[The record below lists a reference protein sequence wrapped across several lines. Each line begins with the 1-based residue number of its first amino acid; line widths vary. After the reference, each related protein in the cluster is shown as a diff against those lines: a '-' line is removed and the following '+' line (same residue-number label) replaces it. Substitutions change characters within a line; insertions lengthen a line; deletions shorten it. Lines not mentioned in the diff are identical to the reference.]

1 VIVTVTPN
9 PSIDRTVAIDRLE
22 RGGLIRAEP
31 ATSEAAG
38 KGLNVSRALVVEGV
52 ETAAVLPVADESAA
66 TYLGLLADTV
76 PIVRVPVPGTVR
88 VNISLVE
95 PDGTVT
101 KVNEPGPRMRDPD
114 VDALLAA
121 VAAVSAADW
130 IVGCGSLPPG
140 APSDLYARLMYMAP
154 SGPRVAVD
162 SSGDALV
169 AAVRAGAALVKPNL
183 PELEQLSGRR
193 IATLGQAVDAA
204 CDLIGRGVGSVLL
217 SLGADGAMYVDG
229 DGGARHAEAS
239 IDDAANSVG
248 AGDALLA
255 GFLAAGGD
263 AAALPEAVA
272 WSVAAVRSTGTR
284 MRPVS
289 DADRRVVV
297 VHDRIDRDRRPRP

>member
-9 PSIDRTVAIDRLE
+9 PSIDRTVAIERLE
-22 RGGLIRAEP
+22 RGGLIRAAP

-38 KGLNVSRALVVEGV
+38 KGLNVSRALAVEGV
-52 ETAAVLPVADESAA
+52 ETVAVLPVAEESAA
-66 TYLGLLADTV
+66 TYLGLLADAV
-76 PIVRVPVPGTVR
+76 PIVRVAVPGTVR
-88 VNISLVE
+88 LNISLVE

-101 KVNEPGPRMRDPD
+101 KLNEPGPEMRDPD

-121 VAAVSAADW
+121 VAAVPAADW

-140 APSDLYARLMYMAP
+140 APADLYARLMPLA
-154 SGPRVAVD
+154 SASRRVAVD
-162 SSGDALV
+162 TSGDALV
-169 AAVRAGAALVKPNL
+169 AAVRAGVALVKPNL

-193 IATLGQAVDAA
+193 ITTLGQAVDAA
-204 CDLIGRGVGSVLL
+204 CELIGRRVGSVLL
-217 SLGADGAMYVDG
+217 SLGADGAVFVDE
-229 DGGARHAEAS
+229 DGAARHAEAS
-239 IDDAANSVG
+239 IADAANSVG

-272 WSVAAVRSTGTR
+272 WSVAAVRSSGTR
-284 MRPVS
+284 MRPVT
-289 DADRRVVV
+289 DADRDVVV